1 MTTATDHARPQ
12 SAEASR
18 QSVED
23 VRRRAR
29 IRELENEVERYRRA
43 SEDTLQQLDWCIGYM
58 CGTGRI
64 AVARSLSKNRS
75 YIRTDLLKRAEQPLP
90 TEQAGPTQKN

>member
-1 MTTATDHARPQ
+1 MTTATDHARPR

-75 YIRTDLLKRAEQPLP
+75 YIRTHLLKRAEQPLP

>member
-1 MTTATDHARPQ
+1 MTTATDHARPR
-12 SAEASR
+12 SAESSR

-23 VRRRAR
+23 VQRRAR
-29 IRELENEVERYRRA
+29 IRELENEVERYRHA
-43 SEDTLQQLDWCIGYM
+43 SQDALQQLDWCIGYM

-75 YIRTDLLKRAEQPLP
+75 YIRTHLLKRAEQPLP
-90 TEQAGPTQKN
+90 TE

>member
-1 MTTATDHARPQ
+1 VTYQ
-12 SAEASR
+12 GGS
-18 QSVED
+18 
-23 VRRRAR
+23 
-29 IRELENEVERYRRA
+29 ILFGFERYRRA

-64 AVARSLSKNRS
+64 AVTRSLSRNRS
-75 YIRTDLLKRAEQPLP
+75 YIRTHLVKRAEQPLP